1 MRDQEKQKY
10 YELAEQ
16 LISEQNFASAV
27 ITGAVATLLAAV
39 AYGVIVST
47 WPFSYG
53 FAAVGIG
60 VAIGVSMQ
68 FLGRGISMRFA
79 AVAAA
84 YAITGCCLGNLLRA
98 VMEQVQGTGT
108 SPVDL
113 LRSSSLSTLA
123 EWTVSSLS
131 LIDLVYWFVAVVAA
145 VFLAKRPLSRAQRL
159 AIGML
164 NKRDTLG

>member
-1 MRDQEKQKY
+1 MPMRDEEKQKY

-16 LISEQNFASAV
+16 LISEQNFTSAV
-27 ITGAVATLLAAV
+27 LTGAVATLLAAV
-39 AYGVIVST
+39 AYGVVVST
-47 WPFSYG
+47 WPFSHG
-53 FAAVGIG
+53 FAAAGIG

-84 YAITGCCLGNLLRA
+84 YTIAGCCLGNLLRV
-98 VMEQVQGTGT
+98 VMEQVRGTGT
-108 SPVDL
+108 SPFDL

-131 LIDLVYWFVAVVAA
+131 SIDLVYWFVAVVAA

-164 NKRDTLG
+164 K

>member
-1 MRDQEKQKY
+1 MRDEEKQKY
-10 YELAEQ
+10 YKLAGQ

-27 ITGAVATLLAAV
+27 IAGAVTTLLAAV
-39 AYGVIVST
+39 AYGLIVST

-53 FAAVGIG
+53 FAAAGIG
-60 VAIGVSMQ
+60 VAIGISMQ

-84 YAITGCCLGNLLRA
+84 YTIAGCCLGNLLRA
-98 VMEQVQGTGT
+98 VMAQVQGTGT

-123 EWTVSSLS
+123 ERTVSSLS

-159 AIGML
+159 AIGMHKL
-164 NKRDTLG
+164 RA